1 MEAMTNITH
10 SSLKELIILKYD
22 KVKFYSAYLKEV
34 STLTL
39 SLTWPRIVC
48 FVQKVLSLH
57 MIKHQEHK
65 FKIARLALKV
75 NIERG

>member
-1 MEAMTNITH
+1 MDGGNDKDHTFFMKGVNYVKIRRSKILFAYFKEA
-10 SSLKELIILKYD
+10 
-22 KVKFYSAYLKEV
+22 

-39 SLTWPRIVC
+39 LLTWPKVVC
-48 FVQKVLSLH
+48 FVQEVLSLH

-75 NIERG
+75 NI